1 MIKKLILLVC
11 CALVGCVP
19 SPSKTGL
26 PTLIAPNEF
35 TQAYEPL
42 RVDIVSS
49 LAEVSSF
56 NSGQLSGPII
66 KAGYISKSNTVVGI
80 YDNGA
85 TVAGWKADASTL
97 AFTHKLNIVTSKGL
111 YLTQSGQKL
120 MGATK
125 HNFKPNALD
134 QNVEYI
140 DGVGLWDVST
150 GAFLKCIVY
159 PCQES
164 SIPPDGFLGVV
175 IKDDLSSVATFGG
188 YVLGLTNFSGESS
201 GFELEINPPDA
212 PYFWNI
218 GAVAFDEWNNRYVI
232 IFQEGRIDVS
242 RDMDAFHYRVL
253 AEGEQGDR
261 TPIDDA
267 QIDPTGQWLVIA
279 RGDKTRVLNLNS
291 GNTLL
296 QFDVSRPVLS
306 FDQTGKLLFVGS
318 GNKIAIYS
326 IESAEKIVEYDT
338 SGITSLSISEDNRLV
353 IWGDKE
359 GKIHVWAKSLPSR

>member
-1 MIKKLILLVC
+1 
-11 CALVGCVP
+11 
-19 SPSKTGL
+19 
-26 PTLIAPNEF
+26 
-35 TQAYEPL
+35 
-42 RVDIVSS
+42 
-49 LAEVSSF
+49 
-56 NSGQLSGPII
+56 
-66 KAGYISKSNTVVGI
+66 
-80 YDNGA
+80 
-85 TVAGWKADASTL
+85 
-97 AFTHKLNIVTSKGL
+97 
-111 YLTQSGQKL
+111 
-120 MGATK
+120 MGATE
-125 HNFKPNALD
+125 HNFAPNVL
-134 QNVEYI
+134 NENIEYI
-140 DGVGLWDVST
+140 SGIGLWDVTT
-150 GAFLKCIVY
+150 GALLKCISE
-159 PCQES
+159 PCQEGS
-164 SIPPDGFLGVV
+164 EQPYGDLGVV
-175 IKDDLSSVATFGG
+175 IKDDLSSVAAFSEV
-188 YVLGLTNFSGESS
+188 VLGITNFSGESS
-201 GFELEINPPDA
+201 GFILTINPPDA
-212 PYFWNI
+212 PYIWSI
-218 GAVAFDEWNNRYVI
+218 GAVAFDEWNNRYVV